1 MIEVSESNVS
11 KIVKEGFWV
20 EESAVHFLKI
30 PNRCSEYVLEGG
42 REVATGKPDREHLW
56 WSYLDMA
63 MVWTW
68 VTAMEFGGNKDKLKI
83 NNDG

>member
-1 MIEVSESNVS
+1 M
-11 KIVKEGFWV
+11 
-20 EESAVHFLKI
+20 HFLKI

-63 MVWTW
+63 MVWT
-68 VTAMEFGGNKDKLKI
+68 
-83 NNDG
+83 